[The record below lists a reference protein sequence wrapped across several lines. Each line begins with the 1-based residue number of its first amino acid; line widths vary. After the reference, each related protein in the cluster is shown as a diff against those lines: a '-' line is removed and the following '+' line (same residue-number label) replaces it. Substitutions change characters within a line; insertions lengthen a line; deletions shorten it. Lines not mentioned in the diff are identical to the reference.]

1 MLKDKTIVIAV
12 TGGIA
17 IYKIADLCSK
27 LTQKGANLWV
37 IMSESAT
44 RFVQPLTFQSLVK
57 NPVLTSTF
65 QEPDPKV
72 ISHINIADKADLFLI
87 APATANTI
95 GKLANGIADD
105 LIGTTF
111 LATKAPV
118 WLAPAMNVNMYHH
131 PAVQKNMKQLAGW
144 GCRFLEPEEGY
155 LACGWVGKGRLAPPQ
170 DIQKEIEDY
179 FTYRDKQDL
188 HGKKILITAGATRE
202 KIDPVRFITN
212 HSTGKMGYAIAE
224 AAARRGAEVTLVSG
238 STQLQPPTGVR
249 FVPIVSAEDMYQAV
263 IERFP
268 EMDIVI
274 KAAAVADYRPKFVY
288 DQKMKKKPGDM
299 VFEMERTRDILM
311 ELGKRKDKQFL
322 VGFAAETENLEENAL
337 GKMERKN
344 ADMIVANNVASPG
357 AGFGTDTN
365 IVTIFRK
372 DGKSLSLPQMEKTEV
387 ANRILDFI
395 NESWMA

>member
-27 LTQKGANLWV
+27 LTQKGANVWV
-37 IMSESAT
+37 LMSESAT

-111 LATKAPV
+111 LATKGPV
-118 WLAPAMNVNMYHH
+118 WVAPAMNVNMYHH
-131 PAVQKNMKQLAGW
+131 PAVQKNMNQLAEW

-155 LACGWVGKGRLAPPQ
+155 LACGWVGKGRLAPPE
-170 DIQKEIEDY
+170 DILKEIEDY
-179 FTYRDKQDL
+179 FTYLDKQDL
-188 HGKKILITAGATRE
+188 QGTKVLVTAGATRE
-202 KIDPVRFITN
+202 KIDPVRFLTN

-238 STQLQPPTGVR
+238 SNLLAPKGVQV
-249 FVPIVSAEDMYQAV
+249 VPVVSAEDMYQAV
-263 IERFP
+263 IERYDG
-268 EMDIVI
+268 MDLVI
-274 KAAAVADYRPKFVY
+274 KAAAVADYRPKVIY
-288 DQKMKKKPGDM
+288 DQKMKKKLGDLSI
-299 VFEMERTRDILM
+299 EMERTRDILL
-311 ELGKRKDKQFL
+311 ELGKRKEKQFL

-337 GKMERKN
+337 GKLERKN

-365 IVTIFRK
+365 IVTIMRR
-372 DGKSLSLPQMEKTEV
+372 DGKSVSLPQLDKREV
-387 ANRILDFI
+387 ANQILDFVV
-395 NESWMA
+395 ETWRE

>member
-1 MLKDKTIVIAV
+1 MLNEKTIVIAV

-27 LTQKGANLWV
+27 LTQKGANVWV
-37 IMSESAT
+37 LMSESAT

-57 NPVLTSTF
+57 NPVLSSTF

-118 WLAPAMNVNMYHH
+118 WFAPAMNVNMYHH
-131 PAVQKNMKQLAGW
+131 PAVQKNMKQLAEW

-155 LACGWVGKGRLAPPQ
+155 LACGWVGKGRLAPPE
-170 DIQKEIEDY
+170 DILKEIEDY
-179 FTYRDKQDL
+179 FTYVDKQDL
-188 HGKKILITAGATRE
+188 QGKKVLITAGATRE
-202 KIDPVRFITN
+202 KIDPVRFLTN

-238 STQLQPPTGVR
+238 TTNLIPPKGVN
-249 FVPIVSAEDMYQAV
+249 FVPVVSAEDMYQAV
-263 IERFP
+263 IERFD
-268 EMDIVI
+268 EMDLVI
-274 KAAAVADYRPKFVY
+274 KAAAVADYRPKVVY
-288 DQKMKKKPGDM
+288 DQKMKKKPGDLAI
-299 VFEMERTRDILM
+299 EMERTRDILL
-311 ELGKRKDKQFL
+311 ELGKRKEKQFL
-322 VGFAAETENLEENAL
+322 VGFAAETEKLEENAL
-337 GKMERKN
+337 GKLERKN
-344 ADMIVANNVASPG
+344 ADMIVANNVAKPG

-365 IVTIFRK
+365 IVTIMRK
-372 DGKSLSLPQMEKTEV
+372 DGKSLSLPQLDKREV
-387 ANRILDFI
+387 ANQILDFVV
-395 NESWMA
+395 ETWRE

>member
-17 IYKIADLCSK
+17 IYKVADLCSK
-27 LTQKGANLWV
+27 LTQKGANVWV
-37 IMSESAT
+37 LMSESAT

-72 ISHINIADKADLFLI
+72 ISHINIGDKADLFLI

-95 GKLANGIADD
+95 SKLANGIADD

-118 WLAPAMNVNMYHH
+118 WVAPAMNVNMYHH
-131 PAVQKNMKQLAGW
+131 PGVQKNMKQLAEW

-155 LACGWVGKGRLAPPQ
+155 LACGWVGKGRLAPPE
-170 DIQKEIEDY
+170 DLLKEIENY
-179 FTYRDKQDL
+179 FTYRNKQDL
-188 HGKKILITAGATRE
+188 QGKKVLITAGATRE
-202 KIDPVRFITN
+202 KIDPVRFLTN

-224 AAARRGAEVTLVSG
+224 AAANRGAEVTLVSG
-238 STQLQPPTGVR
+238 PTNLTPPKGVKI
-249 FVPIVSAEDMYQAV
+249 VPVVSAEDMYQAV
-263 IERFP
+263 IEGFDG
-268 EMDIVI
+268 MDLVI
-274 KAAAVADYRPKFVY
+274 KAAAVADYRPKVVY
-288 DQKMKKKPGDM
+288 DQKMKKKPGDL
-299 VFEMERTRDILM
+299 VIEMERTRDILL

-337 GKMERKN
+337 GKLERKHT
-344 ADMIVANNVASPG
+344 DMIVANNVASPG
-357 AGFGTDTN
+357 AGFGIDTN
-365 IVTIFRK
+365 IVTIIRK
-372 DGKSLSLPQMEKTEV
+372 DGKSVSLPQLDKGEV
-387 ANRILDFI
+387 ANQILDFVV
-395 NESWMA
+395 ETWME

>member
-27 LTQKGANLWV
+27 LTQKGANVWV
-37 IMSESAT
+37 LMSESAT

-111 LATKAPV
+111 LATKGPV
-118 WLAPAMNVNMYHH
+118 WVAPAMNVNMYHH
-131 PAVQKNMKQLAGW
+131 PAVQKNMNQLAEW

-155 LACGWVGKGRLAPPQ
+155 LACGWVGKGRLAPPE
-170 DIQKEIEDY
+170 DILKEIEDY
-179 FTYRDKQDL
+179 FTYLDKQDL
-188 HGKKILITAGATRE
+188 QGTKVLVTAGATRE
-202 KIDPVRFITN
+202 KIDPVRFLTN

-238 STQLQPPTGVR
+238 SNLLAPKGVQV
-249 FVPIVSAEDMYQAV
+249 VPVVSAEDMYQAV
-263 IERFP
+263 IERYDG
-268 EMDIVI
+268 MDLVI
-274 KAAAVADYRPKFVY
+274 KAAAVADYRPKVIY
-288 DQKMKKKPGDM
+288 DQKMKKKPGDLSI
-299 VFEMERTRDILM
+299 EMERTRDILL
-311 ELGKRKDKQFL
+311 ELGKRKEKQFL

-337 GKMERKN
+337 GKLERKN

-365 IVTIFRK
+365 IVTIMRR
-372 DGKSLSLPQMEKTEV
+372 DGKSVSLPQLDKREV
-387 ANRILDFI
+387 ANQILDFVV
-395 NESWMA
+395 ETWRE

>member
-1 MLKDKTIVIAV
+1 LLKDKRIVIAV

-27 LTQKGANLWV
+27 LTQKGADVWV

-57 NPVLTSTF
+57 NPVLTSVF
-65 QEPDPKV
+65 QEPDPKM
-72 ISHINIADKADLFLI
+72 ISHISIGDKADLFLI

-131 PAVQKNMKQLAGW
+131 PAVQKNMKQLVEW
-144 GCRFLEPEEGY
+144 GCRIIEPEEGY
-155 LACGWVGKGRLAPPQ
+155 LACGWVGKGRLAPPEFLL
-170 DIQKEIEDY
+170 KEIEDY
-179 FTYRDKQDL
+179 FTYVDKQDL
-188 HGKKILITAGATRE
+188 QGKKILITAGATRE

-212 HSTGKMGYAIAE
+212 HSTGKMGYALAE
-224 AAARRGAEVTLVSG
+224 AAARRGGEVTLVSG
-238 STQLQPPTGVR
+238 TTYLDPPKGVS
-249 FVPIVSAEDMYQAV
+249 FVPVVSAEDMYQAV
-263 IERFP
+263 MERFD
-268 EMDIVI
+268 EMDLVI
-274 KAAAVADYRPKFVY
+274 KAAAVADYRPKVVFE
-288 DQKMKKKPGDM
+288 QKMKKKPGDL
-299 VFEMERTRDILM
+299 VIEMERTRDILL
-311 ELGKRKDKQFL
+311 ELGKRKTHQFL

-337 GKMERKN
+337 SKLERKN
-344 ADMIVANNVASPG
+344 ADMIVANNVAKPG
-357 AGFGTDTN
+357 AGFGVDTN

-372 DGKSLSLPQMEKTEV
+372 DGKSISLPQLNKGEV
-387 ANRILDFI
+387 ANQILDFI
-395 NESWMA
+395 VETWRE

>member
-1 MLKDKTIVIAV
+1 MLKDKRIVIAV

-27 LTQKGANLWV
+27 LTQKGADVWV

-57 NPVLTSTF
+57 NPVLTSVF
-65 QEPDPKV
+65 QEPDPKM
-72 ISHINIADKADLFLI
+72 ISHISIGDKADLFLI

-131 PAVQKNMKQLAGW
+131 PAVQKNMKQLVEW
-144 GCRFLEPEEGY
+144 GCRIIEPEEGY
-155 LACGWVGKGRLAPPQ
+155 LACGWVGKGRLAPPEFLL
-170 DIQKEIEDY
+170 KEIEDY
-179 FTYRDKQDL
+179 FTYVDKQDL
-188 HGKKILITAGATRE
+188 QGKKILITAGATRE

-212 HSTGKMGYAIAE
+212 HSTGKMGYALAE
-224 AAARRGAEVTLVSG
+224 AAARRGGEVTLVSG
-238 STQLQPPTGVR
+238 TTYLDPPKGVS
-249 FVPIVSAEDMYQAV
+249 FVPVVSAEDMYQAV
-263 IERFP
+263 MERFD
-268 EMDIVI
+268 EMDLVI
-274 KAAAVADYRPKFVY
+274 KAAAVADYRPKVVFE
-288 DQKMKKKPGDM
+288 QKMKKKPGDL
-299 VFEMERTRDILM
+299 VIEMERTRDILL
-311 ELGKRKDKQFL
+311 ELGKRKTHQFL

-337 GKMERKN
+337 SKLERKN
-344 ADMIVANNVASPG
+344 ADMIVANNVAKPG
-357 AGFGTDTN
+357 AGFGVDTN

-372 DGKSLSLPQMEKTEV
+372 DGKSISLPQLNKGEV
-387 ANRILDFI
+387 ANQILDFI
-395 NESWMA
+395 VETWRE